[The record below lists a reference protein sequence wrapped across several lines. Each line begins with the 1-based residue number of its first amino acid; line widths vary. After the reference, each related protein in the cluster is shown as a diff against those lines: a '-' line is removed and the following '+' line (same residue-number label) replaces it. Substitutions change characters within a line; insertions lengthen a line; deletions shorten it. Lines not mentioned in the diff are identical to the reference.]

1 MAPETRS
8 LRPFLFLFA
17 GMVAWWFA
25 PAAFRRAV
33 YRGVYQFEAPAVV
46 LSSKMRDLGLYW
58 EMRSRGKDD
67 LIRAVRD
74 ASRESAGTSWAI
86 ARNEALEAENR
97 RLEKMLGLPERPE
110 YRSVSARVAQRRLGM
125 WWQQILLR
133 RGEDSGIRVGCPVVD
148 ASGVVGRVREV
159 FYDTCVVELVSS
171 PAFRISANIAGSG
184 IRCPVTYQ
192 GAGAQPFRSPRGK
205 IYDVPAGVVI
215 PEDAGEIE
223 VETSGLG
230 GIFPA
235 GLKIG
240 RLAGTLAGEGDG
252 IVWEAPVELSRE
264 LASIEEVSVLV
275 PVNPDVLETTLSFR
289 EQ

>member
-1 MAPETRS
+1 MAPETRN
-8 LRPFLFLFA
+8 LRPFIFLFA

-25 PAAFRRAV
+25 PAAFRRIVYRAV
-33 YRGVYQFEAPAVV
+33 YRFEAPAVV

-67 LIRAVRD
+67 LIRAGRD
-74 ASRESAGTSWAI
+74 LSRAYAGM
-86 ARNEALEAENR
+86 RYQVEQNEALKTENR

-110 YRSVSARVAQRRLGM
+110 YRSVSARVAQRRLGT

-133 RGEDSGIRVGCPVVD
+133 RGEDSGIRIGCPVVD

-171 PAFRISANIAGSG
+171 PAFRISANITGAG

-192 GAGAQPFRSPRGK
+192 GAGARPFRSPGGK
-205 IYDVPAGVVI
+205 IYDIPAGIVI
-215 PEDAGEIE
+215 PEDAGKIE

-240 RLAGTLAGEGDG
+240 RLAGTLSGDDGG

-264 LASIEEVSVLV
+264 LASVEEVSVLV
-275 PVNPDVLETTLSFR
+275 PVNPDVLETTVSFR
-289 EQ
+289 E